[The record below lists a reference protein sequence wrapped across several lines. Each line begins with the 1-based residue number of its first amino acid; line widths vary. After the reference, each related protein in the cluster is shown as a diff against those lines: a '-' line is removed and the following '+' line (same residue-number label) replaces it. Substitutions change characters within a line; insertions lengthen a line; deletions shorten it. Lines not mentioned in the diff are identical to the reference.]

1 MFWSRRL
8 GYVAAG
14 LLRGFLSSAM
24 SIRLPQS
31 RGAFLGVAATSLV
44 VVLIAWR
51 LLSSSLAADPPHGPS
66 PVPVSVVYVEQ
77 KDVPQLAAGIG
88 TVQSLHN
95 VTLRPQVSGV
105 VTEVLFQEGQQV
117 KRGQLLA
124 RIDDRTILANLRQAE
139 AEKARNEAQLK
150 AANLDKSRY
159 DNLLAEE
166 AISRQTVE
174 QQVALVEQLHAAI
187 RANEATIAA
196 QQVQL
201 TFTKITSPVNG
212 RVGLRRVDPG
222 NLVQVGD
229 AAGLVTVTQV
239 DPISVIFTLPQELLG
254 RVQGLT
260 QADSYAQVGAFDRD
274 GGLLL
279 AEGKLTTID
288 NQVDASTG
296 TIRMR
301 AEFVNSEGKLWPG
314 QFVTIRLQTG
324 VSSSALV
331 VPTRTVRQG
340 LEGPFVFRIRDQ
352 KAVVVPVQIGYSND
366 DITVI
371 TAGIAQGDS
380 IVTDGHSRLTPN
392 AMVKLVDS
400 PNPASLVSDALKPRP
415 QGSAGR

>member
-1 MFWSRRL
+1 
-8 GYVAAG
+8 
-14 LLRGFLSSAM
+14 M

-31 RGAFLGVAATSLV
+31 RGALIGATVSVAV

-51 LLSSSLAADPPHGPS
+51 LLSSSLAVDPPHES
-66 PVPVSVVYVEQ
+66 QPVPVSVVTVEQ
-77 KDVPQLAAGIG
+77 KDVPQVAAGIG

-95 VTLRPQVSGV
+95 VILRPQVSGI
-105 VTEVLFQEGQQV
+105 VTEVLFEEGQNV

-150 AANLDKSRY
+150 AARLDKSRY

-174 QQVALVEQLHAAI
+174 QQVAMVEQLEAAI

-201 TFTKITSPVNG
+201 SYTKITSPVNG

-222 NLVQVGD
+222 NLVQLGD
-229 AAGLVTVTQV
+229 ADGLVTVTQV

-254 RVQGLT
+254 RVSGLT
-260 QADSYAQVGAFDRD
+260 QGKPYAHVGAFDRD
-274 GGLLL
+274 GGVLL

-288 NQVDASTG
+288 NQVDANTG

-301 AEFVNSEGKLWPG
+301 AEFGNSEGKLWPG
-314 QFVTIRLQTG
+314 QFVTIRLETG
-324 VSSSALV
+324 VSGNALV

-340 LEGPFVFRIRDQ
+340 LEGRFVFRIRDL
-352 KAVVVPVQIGYSND
+352 KAEVVPVQVGYSND
-366 DITVI
+366 EITVI
-371 TAGIAQGDS
+371 TAGLANGDS
-380 IVTDGHSRLTPN
+380 IVSDGHSRLTPN
-392 AMVKLVDS
+392 AMVTLVDG
-400 PNPASLVSDALKPRP
+400 PNSGAMVSDAQAKPRP

>member
-1 MFWSRRL
+1 
-8 GYVAAG
+8 
-14 LLRGFLSSAM
+14 M

-31 RGAFLGVAATSLV
+31 RGAVIGAVASVTV
-44 VVLIAWR
+44 VVLLAWR
-51 LLSSSLAADPPHGPS
+51 LLSSSLAADPPHGPP
-66 PVPVSVVYVEQ
+66 PVPVSVVSVEQ

-95 VTLRPQVSGV
+95 VVLRPQVSGI
-105 VTEVLFQEGQQV
+105 VTEVLFEEGQQV

-174 QQVALVEQLHAAI
+174 QQVALVEQLEAAI

-201 TFTKITSPVNG
+201 SYTKITSPVNG
-212 RVGLRRVDPG
+212 RVGLRHVDPG
-222 NLVQVGD
+222 NLVQTGD
-229 AAGLVTVTQV
+229 AQGLVTVTQV

-260 QADSYAQVGAFDRD
+260 NGKPFAHVGAFNRD
-274 GGLLL
+274 GGVLL

-288 NQVDASTG
+288 NQVDANTG
-296 TIRMR
+296 TIRLR
-301 AEFVNSEGKLWPG
+301 AEFENSQGMLWPG

-324 VSSSALV
+324 VSDNALV
-331 VPTRTVRQG
+331 VPARTVRQG
-340 LEGPFVFRIRDQ
+340 LEGPFVFRVREQ
-352 KAVVVPVQIGYSND
+352 KAEVVPVQVGYSND
-366 DITVI
+366 EIAVI
-371 TAGIAQGDS
+371 TAGVAKGDS
-380 IVTDGHSRLTPN
+380 IVSDGHSRLTPN
-392 AMVKLVDS
+392 AHVKLVDG
-400 PNPASLVSDALKPRP
+400 PAAMVSEAQTKPRP

>member
-1 MFWSRRL
+1 
-8 GYVAAG
+8 
-14 LLRGFLSSAM
+14 M

-31 RGAFLGVAATSLV
+31 RGALLGAAVSIA
-44 VVLIAWR
+44 VVLLIAYR
-51 LLSSSLAADPPHGPS
+51 LLSSSLAADPPRGPP
-66 PVPVSVVYVEQ
+66 PVPVSVITVEQ

-95 VTLRPQVSGV
+95 VILRPQVSGI
-105 VTEVLFQEGQQV
+105 VTEVLFEEGQQV

-150 AANLDKSRY
+150 AAELDKSRY

-174 QQVALVEQLHAAI
+174 QQLAQVEQLEAAI

-201 TFTKITSPVNG
+201 SFTKITSPVNG

-229 AAGLVTVTQV
+229 ANGLVTVTQV

-260 QADSYAQVGAFDRD
+260 HGDSSAHVGAFDRD
-274 GGLLL
+274 GGVLL

-296 TIRMR
+296 TIRLR
-301 AEFVNSEGKLWPG
+301 AEFANTQDKLWPG
-314 QFVTIRLQTG
+314 QFVTVRLQTG
-324 VSSSALV
+324 VSGNALV
-331 VPTRTVRQG
+331 VPTRSVRQG
-340 LEGPFVFRIRDQ
+340 LEGPFVFRVREQ
-352 KAVVVPVQIGYSND
+352 KAEVVRVQVGYSND
-366 DITVI
+366 EITVI
-371 TAGIAQGDS
+371 TAGLAKGDS
-380 IVTDGHSRLTPN
+380 VVTDGHSRLTPN
-392 AMVKLVDS
+392 ATVRLVEGQG
-400 PNPASLVSDALKPRP
+400 PTALVSDAQRSRA

>member
-1 MFWSRRL
+1 
-8 GYVAAG
+8 
-14 LLRGFLSSAM
+14 M

-31 RGAFLGVAATSLV
+31 RGAIIGVVVSVAV
-44 VVLIAWR
+44 VVLLAWR
-51 LLSSSLAADPPHGPS
+51 LLSGSLSADSPHESP
-66 PVPVSVVYVEQ
+66 PVPVSVVTVEQ
-77 KDVPQLAAGIG
+77 KDVPQVAAGIG

-95 VTLRPQVSGV
+95 VTLRPQVSGI
-105 VTEVLFQEGQQV
+105 VTEVLFEEGQNV

-174 QQVALVEQLHAAI
+174 QQVAMVEQLQAAI

-201 TFTKITSPVNG
+201 SFTKITSPVNG

-222 NLVQVGD
+222 NLVQLGD

-239 DPISVIFTLPQELLG
+239 DPISVIFTLPQELLS
-254 RVQGLT
+254 RVAGLT
-260 QADSYAQVGAFDRD
+260 NGKPHAHVGAFDRD
-274 GGLLL
+274 GGVLLS
-279 AEGKLTTID
+279 EGKLTTID

-301 AEFVNSEGKLWPG
+301 AEFTNSEGKLWPG
-314 QFVTIRLQTG
+314 QFVTIRLETG
-324 VSSSALV
+324 VSGNALV
-331 VPTRTVRQG
+331 VPSRTVRQG
-340 LEGPFVFRIRDQ
+340 LEGPFVFRVREQ
-352 KAVVVPVQIGYSND
+352 KAEVVPIQVGYSND
-366 DITVI
+366 EITVI
-371 TAGIAQGDS
+371 TGGLAKGDS
-380 IVTDGHSRLTPN
+380 IVSDGHSRLTPN
-392 AMVKLVDS
+392 AMVELVDGS
-400 PNPASLVSDALKPRP
+400 NPAALVSDAQAKRRP

>member
-1 MFWSRRL
+1 MSI
-8 GYVAAG
+8 
-14 LLRGFLSSAM
+14 AM

-31 RGAFLGVAATSLV
+31 RGALIGAALTFVV

-51 LLSSSLAADPPHGPS
+51 LLSSSLAADPPRGPP
-66 PVPVSVVYVEQ
+66 PVPVSVTTVEQ
-77 KDVPQLAAGIG
+77 RDVPQLAAGIG

-95 VTLRPQVSGV
+95 VVLRPQVSGI
-105 VTEVLFQEGQQV
+105 VTEVLFVEGQQV

-124 RIDDRTILANLRQAE
+124 RIDDRTILANLNQAE
-139 AEKARNEAQLK
+139 AEKARNQAQLK
-150 AANLDKSRY
+150 AAQLDKSRY

-174 QQVALVEQLHAAI
+174 QQVALVEQLEAAI

-229 AAGLVTVTQV
+229 AEGLVTVTQV
-239 DPISVIFTLPQELLG
+239 DPISVIFTLPQELLT

-260 QADSYAQVGAFDRD
+260 NGESEAHVGAYDRD
-274 GGLLL
+274 GGVLL

-296 TIRMR
+296 TIRLR
-301 AEFVNSEGKLWPG
+301 AEFANHEGKLWPG
-314 QFVTIRLQTG
+314 QFVTVRLQTG
-324 VSSSALV
+324 VSGNALV
-331 VPTRTVRQG
+331 VPARTVRQG
-340 LEGPFVFRIRDQ
+340 LQGPFVFRVREQ
-352 KAVVVPVQIGYSND
+352 KAEVVQVQVGYSND
-366 DITVI
+366 EIAVI
-371 TAGIAQGDS
+371 EGGLAKGDS
-380 IVTDGHSRLTPN
+380 IVTDGHSRLTPD
-392 AMVKLVDS
+392 AKVKLVEVPATLFS
-400 PNPASLVSDALKPRP
+400 AEVQPKRPN
-415 QGSAGR
+415 GSAGR

>member
-1 MFWSRRL
+1 
-8 GYVAAG
+8 
-14 LLRGFLSSAM
+14 M

-31 RGAFLGVAATSLV
+31 RGALLSAAVTVAV

-51 LLSSSLAADPPHGPS
+51 LLSGSLAAAPPHGPP
-66 PVPVSVVYVEQ
+66 PVPVSVVTVEQ

-95 VTLRPQVSGV
+95 VILRPQVSGI
-105 VTEVLFQEGQQV
+105 VTEVLFEEGQQV

-150 AANLDKSRY
+150 AAELDKSRY
-159 DNLLAEE
+159 DNLFAEE

-174 QQVALVEQLHAAI
+174 QQVALVEQLQAAI

-201 TFTKITSPVNG
+201 SFTKITSPVNG

-222 NLVQVGD
+222 NLVQSGD
-229 AAGLVTVTQV
+229 AQGLVTVTQV
-239 DPISVIFTLPQELLG
+239 DPISVIFTLPQELLD

-260 QADSYAQVGAFDRD
+260 HGESPAHVGAFDRD

-301 AEFVNSEGKLWPG
+301 AEFPNATGKLWPG
-314 QFVTIRLQTG
+314 QFVTVRLQTG
-324 VSSSALV
+324 VSSNALV

-340 LEGPFVFRIRDQ
+340 LEGPFVFRIREQ
-352 KAVVVPVQIGYSND
+352 KAEVVPVQVGYSND
-366 DITVI
+366 EITVI
-371 TAGIAQGDS
+371 TAGVAKGDS

-392 AMVKLVDS
+392 AEVKLVDS
-400 PNPASLVSDALKPRP
+400 TNPAALVSNAQRSRT

>member
-1 MFWSRRL
+1 
-8 GYVAAG
+8 
-14 LLRGFLSSAM
+14 M

-31 RGAFLGVAATSLV
+31 RGALVGAAVSIVAA
-44 VVLIAWR
+44 VLIGWR
-51 LLSSSLAADPPHGPS
+51 LLSDSLAADPPKGPP
-66 PVPVSVVYVEQ
+66 PVPVSVTTVEQ
-77 KDVPQLAAGIG
+77 RDVPQLAAGIG

-95 VTLRPQVSGV
+95 VVLRPQVSGI
-105 VTEVLFQEGQQV
+105 VTEVLFEEGQQV

-124 RIDDRTILANLRQAE
+124 RIDDRTIIANLRQAE

-174 QQVALVEQLHAAI
+174 QQIALVEQLEAAI

-201 TFTKITSPVNG
+201 SFTKITSPVNG
-212 RVGLRRVDPG
+212 RVGLRRVDAG

-239 DPISVIFTLPQELLG
+239 DPISVIFTLPQELLN

-260 QADSYAQVGAFDRD
+260 NGQEHARVGAYDRD
-274 GGLLL
+274 GGVLL

-288 NQVDASTG
+288 NQVDAGTG

-301 AEFVNSEGKLWPG
+301 AEFVNAAGKLWPG
-314 QFVTIRLQTG
+314 QFVTVRLQTG
-324 VSSSALV
+324 VSDNALV
-331 VPTRTVRQG
+331 VPARTVRQG
-340 LEGPFVFRIRDQ
+340 LQGPFVFRVREQ
-352 KAVVVPVQIGYSND
+352 KAEVVPVQVAYSND
-366 DITVI
+366 EIAVI
-371 TAGIAQGDS
+371 QAGLDAGDS
-380 IVTDGHSRLTPN
+380 IVTDGHSRLRPN
-392 AMVKLVDS
+392 AVVTLVDG
-400 PNPASLVSDALKPRP
+400 PAALVSSRSKPS
-415 QGSAGR
+415 QGSAGL

>member
-1 MFWSRRL
+1 MLQRASL
-8 GYVAAG
+8 EAC
-14 LLRGFLSSAM
+14 SSIAM

-31 RGAFLGVAATSLV
+31 RGALLGAAVSIA
-44 VVLIAWR
+44 VVLLIAYR
-51 LLSSSLAADPPHGPS
+51 LLSSSLAADPPRGPP
-66 PVPVSVVYVEQ
+66 PVPVSVITVEQ

-95 VTLRPQVSGV
+95 VILRPQVSGI
-105 VTEVLFQEGQQV
+105 VTEVLFEEGQQV

-150 AANLDKSRY
+150 AAELDKSRY

-174 QQVALVEQLHAAI
+174 QQLAQVEQLEAAI

-201 TFTKITSPVNG
+201 SFTKITSPVNG

-229 AAGLVTVTQV
+229 ANGLVTVTQV

-260 QADSYAQVGAFDRD
+260 HGDSSAHVGAFDRD
-274 GGLLL
+274 GGVLL

-296 TIRMR
+296 TIRLR
-301 AEFVNSEGKLWPG
+301 AEFANTQDKLWPG
-314 QFVTIRLQTG
+314 QFVTVRLQTG
-324 VSSSALV
+324 VSGNALV
-331 VPTRTVRQG
+331 VPTRSVRQG
-340 LEGPFVFRIRDQ
+340 LEGPFVFRVREQ
-352 KAVVVPVQIGYSND
+352 KAEVVRVQVGYSND
-366 DITVI
+366 EITVI
-371 TAGIAQGDS
+371 TAGLAKGDS
-380 IVTDGHSRLTPN
+380 VVTDGHSRLTPN
-392 AMVKLVDS
+392 ATVRLVEGQG
-400 PNPASLVSDALKPRP
+400 PTALVSDAQRSRA

>member
-1 MFWSRRL
+1 
-8 GYVAAG
+8 
-14 LLRGFLSSAM
+14 M

-31 RGAFLGVAATSLV
+31 RGALVGAAVAAA
-44 VVLIAWR
+44 VVLLIAYR
-51 LLSSSLAADPPHGPS
+51 LLSSSLAADPPMGRP
-66 PVPVSVVYVEQ
+66 PVPVSVVTVEQ

-95 VTLRPQVSGV
+95 VILRPQVSGI
-105 VTEVLFQEGQQV
+105 VTEVLFEEGQHV

-150 AANLDKSRY
+150 AAELDKSRY

-174 QQVALVEQLHAAI
+174 QQVALVEQLEAAI

-201 TFTKITSPVNG
+201 SFTKITSPVNG

-229 AAGLVTVTQV
+229 ADGLVAVTQV

-254 RVQGLT
+254 RLQGLT
-260 QADSYAQVGAFDRD
+260 HGDSFAHVGAFDRD
-274 GGLLL
+274 GGVLL

-296 TIRMR
+296 TIRLR
-301 AEFVNSEGKLWPG
+301 AEFTNTQDKLWPG
-314 QFVTIRLQTG
+314 QFVTVRLQTG
-324 VSSSALV
+324 VSGNALV
-331 VPTRTVRQG
+331 VPTRSVRQG
-340 LEGPFVFRIRDQ
+340 LEGPFVFRVREQ
-352 KAVVVPVQIGYSND
+352 KAEVVPVQVGYSND
-366 DITVI
+366 EISVI
-371 TAGIAQGDS
+371 TAGLAKGDS
-380 IVTDGHSRLTPN
+380 VVTDGHSRLTPN
-392 AMVKLVDS
+392 ATVKLVAGAS
-400 PNPASLVSDALKPRP
+400 PTALVSDAQRSRLR
-415 QGSAGR
+415 GSAGR